1 MEDSRDK
8 LQCAGGNSTA
18 FFQSTRHSINR
29 MKMLAGSSVLI
40 LSTELTVILS
50 YKIKPKRLVRLSSY
64 RVTIKTPVVNA
75 VEKVRA
81 VKE

>member
-1 MEDSRDK
+1 
-8 LQCAGGNSTA
+8 
-18 FFQSTRHSINR
+18 